1 LSRHERRPLPR
12 FLEQGLPAD
21 VLAGR
26 TLVLGKERAHQL
38 GRVLRMV
45 AGDELVLV
53 GGVGSAWRAVL
64 RALSPREAVVELL
77 ESAECAPEWRRPA
90 VLACAVLKGDRQ
102 EWLLEK
108 VVESG
113 LPVLQPL
120 VTARTL
126 VRPGLDGAKRQRWD
140 RLVAEATEQCER
152 AVRMELREAVPLSSL
167 QLPLGWSVL
176 LVDESASDVTASF
189 EAWHAAVAD
198 APGVVA
204 CVGPEG
210 GWTREEREALVVR
223 GAMPVSLGGT
233 IMRAETAALATVIRL
248 GLLLA

>member
-1 LSRHERRPLPR
+1 MSR
-12 FLEQGLPAD
+12 FLEQGLSGA
-21 VLAGR
+21 AGPGR
-26 TLVLGKERAHQL
+26 RVVLGKERAHQL
-38 GRVLRMV
+38 GRVLRLV

-53 GGVGSAWRAVL
+53 DGAGSAWRAGL
-64 RALSPREAVVELL
+64 RDLSPREAVVELL
-77 ESAECAPEWRRPA
+77 EPAESAPEWRRPA

-108 VVESG
+108 VVELG

-120 VTARTL
+120 LTARTL
-126 VRPGLDGAKRQRWD
+126 VRPVQDGAKLQRWD

-152 AVRMELREAVPLSSL
+152 AVRMELREPLPLSSL
-167 QLPLGWSVL
+167 QVPVGWALL
-176 LVDESASDVTASF
+176 LVDESAPSGTASL
-189 EAWHAAVAD
+189 EAWQAAVAD

-210 GWTREEREALVVR
+210 GWTSDERLTLLAR
-223 GAMPVSLGGT
+223 GAVPVSLGGT